1 MTIDSQAD
9 EYECD
14 QLFSPYQREELPFD
28 YQDGTTI
35 KNSEKELQSWFIEN
49 PISKDLVKSLTIR
62 MPPNAEK
69 EFIIVLKAPT
79 NKIKYNL
86 ASYLVLKSANGIRRL
101 HSSNKIEEK
110 RIKKAGN
117 DLEDIEIETA
127 SQNIDEKMIKVM
139 LLGKLENPEIL
150 CMKQLYHAETGCS
163 IVPLAIKKSQAQ
175 QKFRIPFKNKNIS

>member
-1 MTIDSQAD
+1 
-9 EYECD
+9 
-14 QLFSPYQREELPFD
+14 
-28 YQDGTTI
+28 
-35 KNSEKELQSWFIEN
+35 
-49 PISKDLVKSLTIR
+49 

-117 DLEDIEIETA
+117 DLEDIEIEF
-127 SQNIDEKMIKVM
+127 V
-139 LLGKLENPEIL
+139 IL
-150 CMKQLYHAETGCS
+150 KKRFMKRVFQS
-163 IVPLAIKKSQAQ
+163 LAFLKS
-175 QKFRIPFKNKNIS
+175 FFG